1 VRLAIGKGSVNIVSD
16 SNHITSHIFF
26 GIFIAGKVALY
37 VTKSALHAQ
46 RRPKRSHG
54 LLNIDIG
61 GQHFE
66 VFRRPGRGSSLPAAT
81 SAILAYQTARANQ
94 E

>member
-1 VRLAIGKGSVNIVSD
+1 MCLAIGEGCVDVVSD
-16 SNHITSHIFF
+16 SNHITRHVLLA
-26 GIFIAGKVALY
+26 IFIAGKVALY
-37 VTKSALHAQ
+37 VTEGALHAQ
-46 RRPKRSHG
+46 RCPKRSHG

-66 VFRRPGRGSSLPAAT
+66 VFRGPGRGSSLPAAT
-81 SAILAYQTARANQ
+81 SAILSYQTERANQ